1 MGSTTDKIS
10 GVANQAAGKVK
21 ETAGKVT
28 GSKEL
33 EAEGLA
39 QEGAP
44 TRCQN
49 DRPGA
54 DLPAT
59 ILLRSHPIG
68 SAHTVI
74 VCQQS

>member
-33 EAEGLA
+33 K
-39 QEGAP
+39 
-44 TRCQN
+44 
-49 DRPGA
+49 
-54 DLPAT
+54 
-59 ILLRSHPIG
+59 
-68 SAHTVI
+68 
-74 VCQQS
+74 